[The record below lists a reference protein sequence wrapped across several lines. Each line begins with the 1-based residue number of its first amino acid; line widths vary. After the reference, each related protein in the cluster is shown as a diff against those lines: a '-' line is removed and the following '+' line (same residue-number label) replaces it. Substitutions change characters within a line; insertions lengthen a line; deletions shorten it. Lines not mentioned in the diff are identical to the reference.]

1 MYFALGSADALPA
14 RPIIAAM
21 IGDEALV
28 PPTTIQPPW
37 YTATP
42 VAGWATAEMSGAV
55 RVPQCVSCCHDG
67 FAIQP
72 EHPDPA
78 PCQALSVQPRAA
90 VVDFFRVVPPT
101 AMTVDSDAGQ
111 LASRKP
117 LSPLDAVMATPAWA
131 KLPLSFWSSLTS
143 SPPQLLDTATAPEPV
158 AASSAWARSV
168 ELELLLSTSTM
179 WHSGQTADTMSRS
192 RAISTLQSSS
202 GLNFGSGAVLP
213 FWLSLRKQPFWVVHA
228 GRP

>member
-1 MYFALGSADALPA
+1 MYSALGSAEALPA
-14 RPIIAAM
+14 SAIIAAM

-28 PPTTIQPPW
+28 PPTTIQSPPW

-42 VAGWATAEMSGAV
+42 VAGSATAEMSEAV

-78 PCQALSVQPRAA
+78 PCQALSVQPPAA
-90 VVDFFRVVPPT
+90 VVDFFMVVPPT
-101 AMTVDSDAGQ
+101 AMTVDRDAGQ

-117 LSPLDAVMATPAWA
+117 LSPLEAVMATPAWA

-168 ELELLLSTSTM
+168 ELELLLSWRTI
-179 WHSGQTADTMSRS
+179 WHWGQTADT
-192 RAISTLQSSS
+192 
-202 GLNFGSGAVLP
+202 
-213 FWLSLRKQPFWVVHA
+213 
-228 GRP
+228 